1 MKINKFD
8 FLKIVGKH
16 LTRKLGNPSADLVML
31 ATSLMPMFNQNA
43 SRMMLAGILDEDNRI
58 DVDALEKKLIE
69 MFNIT
74 PYFHIP
80 VGEAKVVICKKDI
93 ELFLADLKKYSEV
106 DQVIYLPCNK

>member
-8 FLKIVGKH
+8 FLKLVGKH
-16 LTRKLGNPSADLVML
+16 LARKLNNPSADLVML
-31 ATSLMPMFNQNA
+31 ATSLMPMFNQNVPK
-43 SRMMLAGILDEDNRI
+43 MTLAGILDEDGRI
-58 DVDALEKKLIE
+58 EVEVLEKKLLD

-80 VGEAKVVICKKDI
+80 FGEGKVVICKKDI
-93 ELFLADLKKYSEV
+93 ELFLEDLKKYAEV